1 MNLSQVQAVYYL
13 LYAMQFKDNEK
24 KEFSLVV
31 NYKGKLLTAE
41 FLPLNDSKTHI
52 SLEEF
57 DYDFDIQ
64 KKTIN
69 GCLATE
75 LFSIWRSSVESRI
88 FSTKQAFSR
97 PDLLLKKVLDFVSE
111 NSLKFESQKPVTTLV
126 KNVHFLE
133 SGTRLDSMLLADDNF
148 EVLSI
153 ELNNNAKFIGY

>member
-1 MNLSQVQAVYYL
+1 
-13 LYAMQFKDNEK
+13 
-24 KEFSLVV
+24 
-31 NYKGKLLTAE
+31 
-41 FLPLNDSKTHI
+41 
-52 SLEEF
+52 
-57 DYDFDIQ
+57 
-64 KKTIN
+64 
-69 GCLATE
+69 ATE